1 MNNAIRRVSI
11 LAAVMFFALLAN
23 VTFNYAVRSPG
34 LLNDPANRRVTDSQF
49 NSPRGPI
56 LVGNTAVAQS
66 VPVQGTR
73 FSLERRYPEGQLY
86 APVTGYFSYIYG
98 RSGLERTFNQ
108 ELSGSDDSQFL
119 SRLLN
124 GLSGKQTEGATVQ
137 TTINAKAQQAAWAAL
152 GGRTGAAIAIDYTTG
167 AVLAWVS
174 TPSYDPSQ
182 LSSTDLNATQQ
193 AWKALTTDPA
203 QPMLDRATQ
212 EIYPP
217 GSTFKLITAAAAL
230 ENGMTPDTMVD
241 SPVTLPLPD
250 SDKSLP
256 NAVNCGGTRITM
268 DHALTVSCNTAF
280 ANIGMGLGADKLRA
294 MAEKFGFDSSLGGEL
309 NPARSTFPSNLTQAS
324 LAMSSIGQYD
334 VAASPLQMA
343 SVAGAIANN
352 GALMEPFVVSQI
364 RDQNLSVL
372 ESHSPTV
379 HATPI
384 DQKTASSLQEM
395 MVHVVQSGTGTA
407 TQIAGD
413 TIGGKTGTAENLPG
427 ATAYSWFTG
436 FDKQSH
442 VAVSVFLADPNQ
454 RGDGTVSGN
463 ATPAARTI
471 FEALR

>member
-11 LAAVMFFALLAN
+11 VAALMFFALLAN
-23 VTFNYAVRSPG
+23 VTINYGFRSQG
-34 LLNDPANRRVTDSQF
+34 LLDDPNNRRVTDSQF
-49 NSPRGPI
+49 NSPRGSI

-66 VPVQGTR
+66 VGVQGAR

-98 RSGLERTFNQ
+98 RSGLERTRNQ
-108 ELSGSDDSQFL
+108 ELSGNDDSQFL
-119 SRLLN
+119 TRLIN

-137 TTINAKAQQAAWAAL
+137 TTINAKAQQAAWSAL
-152 GGRTGAAIAIDYTTG
+152 GGRTGAAVAIDYTTG

-174 TPSYDPSQ
+174 SPSYDPSQ
-182 LSSTDLNATQQ
+182 LSSTDLTASQQ
-193 AWKALTTDPA
+193 AWTTLNNDST

-217 GSTFKLITAAAAL
+217 GSTFKLVTAAAAL
-230 ENGMTPDTMVD
+230 ENGMTADTLVD

-280 ANIGMGLGADKLRA
+280 ANIGMSVGSDKLRA
-294 MAEKFGFDSSLGGEL
+294 MAEKFGFDSSLGGDV
-309 NPARSTFPSNLTQAS
+309 NPAKSTFPASLTQAS

-334 VAASPLQMA
+334 VSASPLQMA
-343 SVAGAIANN
+343 VVAGAIANN
-352 GALMEPFVVSQI
+352 GALMEPYVVSQV

-379 HATPI
+379 HSNPVSQSTAT
-384 DQKTASSLQEM
+384 SLQQM
-395 MVHVVQSGTGTA
+395 MVHVVESGTGTA
-407 TQIAGD
+407 AQISGD
-413 TIGGKTGTAENLPG
+413 TVGGKTGTAENLPG
-427 ATAYSWFTG
+427 ASDYSWFTG

-442 VAVSVFLADPNQ
+442 VAVSVFLANPNEK
-454 RGDGTVSGN
+454 GDGTATGN